1 MLDGQR
7 YKFLGDIF
15 LAFAFDGPGEPNDPR
30 FLLPIGMQKRPGVS
44 TRNIFQSNLCI
55 AMCSSLSCPS
65 GGIRYNLGIV
75 ARSSLS
81 CLPTSIRHTLLLRSN
96 SMPLPGKTVPTDG
109 RALQR
114 GLLFLFVHCF
124 NENCC
129 VERGEIGED
138 VRSMGKVT
146 GETCL

>member
-7 YKFLGDIF
+7 YEFLGDAF
-15 LAFAFDGPGEPNDPR
+15 PAVALASPSEPNDPH

-44 TRNIFQSNLCI
+44 TCSIFQSNLHI
-55 AMCSSLSCPS
+55 VVRSSLSCPP
-65 GGIRYNLGIV
+65 GGIRCNPGIV

-81 CLPTSIRHTLLLRSN
+81 CSPASIRHTLFLRSS
-96 SMPLPGKTVPTDG
+96 SMPLPGKTVPANG

-124 NENCC
+124 SENCC
-129 VERGEIGED
+129 VEGGEIGEE
-138 VRSMGKVT
+138 VCSVGKVSE
-146 GETCL
+146 ETHL